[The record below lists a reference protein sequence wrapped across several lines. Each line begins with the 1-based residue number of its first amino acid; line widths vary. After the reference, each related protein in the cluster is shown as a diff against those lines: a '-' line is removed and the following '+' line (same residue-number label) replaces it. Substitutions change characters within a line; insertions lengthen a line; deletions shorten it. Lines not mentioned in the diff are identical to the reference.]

1 MKSKAELAKEFT
13 INDVFLVNHAMVHA
27 EEKYKEA
34 WNRVRAKLLISA
46 EIPTP
51 AITITNLEVVS
62 GSNPNKFNPELVEA
76 VEEFIAEHDLRN
88 PHYLPTSDIIE
99 AFPKEDPEIIR
110 SIVKELR

>member
-99 AFPKEDPEIIR
+99 AFPKEDPEVIR

>member
-76 VEEFIAEHDLRN
+76 VEEFIAARKEVLRIGIG
-88 PHYLPTSDIIE
+88 LVIGWVLFDIIHHC
-99 AFPKEDPEIIR
+99 I
-110 SIVKELR
+110 